1 MFTKNVETIDVNNYR
16 PTTEKYKISSERS
29 QKQVLETIQSS
40 GIDWKDISGHR
51 FDYFFDRLII
61 SNYMCY
67 EMNNTILELRRLGR
81 TVVFNKEKIAD
92 LEWKVRQVGEMRVE
106 SKNEINKIFSIVYNK
121 PKPENLNLDDIYE
134 DDISYGIG
142 EMLDR
147 IIIENIKIA
156 HFSNGLI
163 TNEENNQK
171 IKFSS
176 LWKERVLQHLN
187 KKLISVQKRGYY
199 EIAPEVRTYVLDGIK
214 K

>member
-1 MFTKNVETIDVNNYR
+1 
-16 PTTEKYKISSERS
+16 
-29 QKQVLETIQSS
+29 
-40 GIDWKDISGHR
+40 
-51 FDYFFDRLII
+51 
-61 SNYMCY
+61 
-67 EMNNTILELRRLGR
+67 
-81 TVVFNKEKIAD
+81 
-92 LEWKVRQVGEMRVE
+92 
-106 SKNEINKIFSIVYNK
+106 
-121 PKPENLNLDDIYE
+121 
-134 DDISYGIG
+134 
-142 EMLDR
+142 MLDR

>member
-1 MFTKNVETIDVNNYR
+1 MFTKNLESLDVQNYR
-16 PTTEKYKISSERS
+16 PTTDKYKTANERS
-29 QKQVLETIQSS
+29 QKQILETIHFS
-40 GIDWKDISGHR
+40 GIDYSKIAKHR
-51 FDYFFDRLII
+51 FDSFLDNLII

-67 EMNNTILELRRLGR
+67 EMNNTILELRRLGK

-92 LEWKVRQVGEMRVE
+92 LEWKVRQVGESRVN
-106 SKNEINKIFSIVYNK
+106 SKNEINKVFSIVFDAT
-121 PKPENLNLDDIYE
+121 KPENADVNDIYE
-134 DDISYGIG
+134 DDISYSIG

-156 HFSNGLI
+156 HFSNGAI
-163 TNEENNQK
+163 YNKENNEK

-176 LWKERVLQHLN
+176 LWKDRVLQHLYR
-187 KKLISVQKRGYY
+187 KLISVQKRGYY